1 MSSLIFSNYLEN
13 SNDTSKKI
21 SEFLDKKDLYI
32 PNIFNVINTIPR
44 YKIIYYIFIVLL
56 IYAFFKDRAIRLN
69 EIFIFLISVILIYF
83 LIQKDYINFI
93 QFTDNKKIQIKFLEK
108 MMFSTNNYEKEIIGG
123 QSLTLNDYTT
133 NKSYLYYDSIIVE
146 FYYNIRD
153 FINYDISSY
162 INSLKSTNN
171 LLQISFQSKNLK
183 QRLKEN
189 YEEAIIEKNKAL
201 NYLSYSTFTIP
212 IHDTSYKKYKESI
225 NILHQRLNAHIE
237 NISILF
243 KDITIERNK
252 NDLYYLPK
260 DVFEKDNSVQPNNI
274 ALNNSSLVSNLY

>member
-1 MSSLIFSNYLEN
+1 MSSLIFSNYLQN

-32 PNIFNVINTIPR
+32 PNIFNVLNTIPR
-44 YKIIYYIFIVLL
+44 YKIIYYMFIVFF
-56 IYAFFKDRAIRLN
+56 IYAFFRDRTIRLN
-69 EIFIFLISVILIYF
+69 EIFIFLISVLIIYF
-83 LIQKDYINFI
+83 LIQKDYVNFI
-93 QFTDNKKIQIKFLEK
+93 EFTDTKKLQMKFLEK

-123 QSLTLNDYTT
+123 ESLTLNDYNTK
-133 NKSYLYYDSIIVE
+133 KSYLYYDSIIVE
-146 FYYNIRD
+146 FYYNIRS

-171 LLQISFQSKNLK
+171 VLELSFQSKNLK

-189 YEEAIIEKNKAL
+189 YEEAIIEKNNAL
-201 NYLSYSTFTIP
+201 NYLSYCTFSIP
-212 IHDTSYKKYKESI
+212 INNISYKKYKESI

-237 NISILF
+237 NMSILF
-243 KDITIERNK
+243 KDITLERNK

-260 DVFEKDNSVQPNNI
+260 DVFEKDKSVQPNNLV
-274 ALNNSSLVSNLY
+274 LNNSSLVSNLY